1 MVVPYELLSPEIL
14 NALIEDFV
22 TRNGAIHGH
31 TDVTLREMAAS
42 VRDQLAN
49 GGAEI
54 LFDEESQS
62 WTIVQKPR

>member
-14 NALIEDFV
+14 DKLIEDFV

-31 TDVTLREMAAS
+31 TDVTLEEMAAS

-49 GGAEI
+49 GDAEI

-62 WTIVQKPR
+62 WTIVQKTR

>member
-1 MVVPYELLSPEIL
+1 
-14 NALIEDFV
+14 LIEDFV

>member
-14 NALIEDFV
+14 NKLIEDFV

-31 TDVTLREMAAS
+31 TDATLGEMAAS

-49 GGAEI
+49 GAAEI

>member
-1 MVVPYELLSPEIL
+1 MVVPYELLSAEIL
-14 NALIEDFV
+14 DKLIEDFV

-31 TDVTLREMAAS
+31 TDVTLAEMAAS
-42 VRDQLAN
+42 VRAQLAT

-62 WTIVQKPR
+62 WTIVQKLG

>member
-1 MVVPYELLSPEIL
+1 MVVPYELLSAEIL
-14 NALIEDFV
+14 DKLIEDFV

-31 TDVTLREMAAS
+31 TDVTLGEMASS

-62 WTIVQKPR
+62 WTIVQKIR